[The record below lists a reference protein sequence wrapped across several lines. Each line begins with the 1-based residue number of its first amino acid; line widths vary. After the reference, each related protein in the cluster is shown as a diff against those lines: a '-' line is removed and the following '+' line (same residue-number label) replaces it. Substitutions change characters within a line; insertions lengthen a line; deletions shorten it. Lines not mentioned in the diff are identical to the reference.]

1 MQQCPEHDSGS
12 SKAEKTDLG
21 DTNLAHLLILETMVM
36 VKDETIGDLE
46 ISKKVTN
53 DSSDNKFEDE
63 EFKFDVK
70 LYETV

>member
-36 VKDETIGDLE
+36 VKDETIGK
-46 ISKKVTN
+46 IWRSQRKSPTTAAIINSKTKN
-53 DSSDNKFEDE
+53 SSSA
-63 EFKFDVK
+63 
-70 LYETV
+70 